1 MSRVQVTKCVKIPSE
16 TCRDVPVAHCKAVPT
31 RTAVLR
37 SVKVTTD
44 DNVTLD
50 EYSCDCN
57 NIMCCGLQECQRC
70 ESYEDFEV
78 DIEYEK
84 NCQRLEK
91 ENCKTE
97 YTEVIIIIIINNR
110 CTQKSPSVKECHY
123 EDTDKCEVEYKDQC
137 EVTYA
142 YGKQCTKVPVPNCST
157 VKVAL
162 CSILY

>member
-16 TCRDVPVAHCKAVPT
+16 TCRDVPVAHCKVVPT

-97 YTEVIIIIIINNR
+97 Y
-110 CTQKSPSVKECHY
+110 K
-123 EDTDKCEVEYKDQC
+123 
-137 EVTYA
+137 EVTFININI
-142 YGKQCTKVPVPNCST
+142 KMT
-157 VKVAL
+157 
-162 CSILY
+162 